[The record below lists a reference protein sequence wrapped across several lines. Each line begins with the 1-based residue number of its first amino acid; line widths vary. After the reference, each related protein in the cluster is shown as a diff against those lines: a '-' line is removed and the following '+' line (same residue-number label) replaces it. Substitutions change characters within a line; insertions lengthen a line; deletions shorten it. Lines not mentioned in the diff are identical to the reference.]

1 MTRKIKTLGVAL
13 VAVFALTAVMASAAS
28 AASYTATTYPTTA
41 TGESALGND
50 VFTTEAGAVEC
61 KAHFVGTLTAAS
73 SDLTV
78 TPTYTNCK
86 VFGFD
91 GQVTGC
97 KYTFTAVST
106 TSSNVDVV
114 NPCTIIGGNCHVT
127 VDNQNS
133 LSSVAT
139 TNNAAGDVSVQA
151 NVSAIK
157 YTVVKDG
164 FLCPFVTDP
173 KKPYPQEK
181 FGGTYKQGTAITF
194 DAVNPATAS
203 IGVS

>member
-13 VAVFALTAVMASAAS
+13 VAVFALTVVMASAAS
-28 AASYTATTYPTTA
+28 AASFTASTYPTTA
-41 TGESALGND
+41 TGESAIGND
-50 VFTTEAGAVEC
+50 VFTTEGGTVEC

-86 VFGFD
+86 AFGFVEAT
-91 GQVTGC
+91 VTGC

-106 TSSNVDVV
+106 TSANVDVV
-114 NPCTIIGGNCHVT
+114 SPCTIKAGNCHVT
-127 VDNQNS
+127 VKNQGPR
-133 LSSVAT
+133 SSVAI

-151 NVSAIK
+151 NVTAIE
-157 YTVVKDG
+157 YNVVEDG
-164 FLCPFVTDP
+164 FLCPFGGKGD
-173 KKPYPQEK
+173 K
-181 FGGTYKQGTAITF
+181 FGATYKQGAAITF
-194 DAVNPATAS
+194 DAVNPANAS